1 MFGAISEP
9 FNFGQEI
16 YETYFHSIN
25 GSKIYSSKLSYMYDF
40 GNFERDWMTPK
51 KSYKGDFETNKNLFH
66 RVSYFMDPHRF
77 FSGMWIIFATAFWV
91 ISENPLFYKDEFW
104 FFVLFKIIFRVNEK
118 CKSDNFHRYK
128 NFEEFFRMKIRVF
141 LVVKIFESLHSIVWR
156 LLCSLGALGIWVKS
170 IFQCSKKFCIF
181 NSLLECCT
189 ICNCQFSSKNVS
201 EIVRPGQHQVGFSCS
216 WTRSSCLNAC
226 NQHCWCDDNFQ
237 EFHFWIF
244 EIFLIVE
251 FLFKIFD
258 SGSSIFYYFLIL
270 KYTCCWYFYQARL

>member
-51 KSYKGDFETNKNLFH
+51 KSYIGDFELSKNLFH
-66 RVSYFMDPHRF
+66 KMSYFMDPVKLPRF
-77 FSGMWIIFATAFWV
+77 TKINF
-91 ISENPLFYKDEFW
+91 N
-104 FFVLFKIIFRVNEK
+104 FFVLFKIIFQANEK
-118 CKSDNFHRYK
+118 WKSHNFHRYK
-128 NFEEFFRMKIRVF
+128 NFEEHFQMKIRVF
-141 LVVKIFESLHSIVWR
+141 LVMKIFESLHSIVWC
-156 LLCSLGALGIWVKS
+156 LLCSLGALGVWVKS